1 MGLKVI
7 GIKKILAQVYL
18 SNFSLLMSET
28 SVLSKQC
35 CKKKKNKYW
44 VAFFQVP
51 YNLKDSNSDDQ
62 SCSTSVLLMAN
73 NVKAHI

>member
-35 CKKKKNKYW
+35 CKKKRINIELP
-44 VAFFQVP
+44 FFKS
-51 YNLKDSNSDDQ
+51 L
-62 SCSTSVLLMAN
+62 
-73 NVKAHI
+73 II